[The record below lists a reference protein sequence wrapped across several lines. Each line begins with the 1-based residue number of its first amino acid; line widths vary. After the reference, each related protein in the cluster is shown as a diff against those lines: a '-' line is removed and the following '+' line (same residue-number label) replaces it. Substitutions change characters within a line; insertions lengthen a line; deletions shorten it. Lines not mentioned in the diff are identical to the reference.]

1 MKEVDKLMSKIKIF
15 GLGGLSETGK
25 NTYVVEVD
33 NSIFI
38 LDCGLKFATEN
49 LYGIDYI
56 IPDFEYLVKNKKK
69 IRGLF
74 LTHGHYENMG
84 ATNDLVRLIPNLKVY
99 CTKFTKYILE
109 SDGLNPENIVE
120 IEPHKKLNFKDV
132 SIFPISVSHSA
143 PDAVMYVINTK
154 DGAICYTGDFI
165 IDPLMRGAYDMDLGK
180 IAYVGKKGVLALLQ
194 ESTFSEKSGHTS
206 PNHRLVGLF
215 KETIAH
221 SKNRIMFLVL
231 PTHLYTIQEIFDAAR
246 NTHRKVVIM
255 GKNLQNLVE
264 MAIREHYLEIE
275 DGILGGLSD
284 ANNKDAIILM
294 ADSKQ
299 NPYACISKV
308 LNGYDK
314 FIHLKNTDTI
324 VFAEPRYDENEKLL
338 VKIENDLA
346 MHGCDIVSIPKGKT
360 ILHHASKEDLMLMI
374 KLLNPKY
381 YMPVKGEYRYMVNN
395 ADLASA
401 LGMPRENIILKQNGE
416 FVEFE
421 NGVLQDKF
429 KSIKINDVLIDGKSN
444 DDVGD
449 LVIKD
454 RQMLS
459 ENGIVLIS
467 ATISKKTREVLV
479 GPEVTTRGFIYIK
492 DSKDIIDE
500 IKSISLDVITRNITA
515 KYVDYTNI
523 KTEIREELGKYLYS
537 ETECKPMII
546 AVIQEV

>member
-1 MKEVDKLMSKIKIF
+1 MSKIKIM

-33 NSIFI
+33 NAIFI

-69 IRGLF
+69 IKGLF

-84 ATNDLVRLIPNLKVY
+84 ATNDLVRMIPNLKVY

-109 SDGLNPENIVE
+109 TGGLNPNNIIE
-120 IEPHKKLNFKDV
+120 IEPHKKLNFRDV
-132 SIFPISVSHSA
+132 SIFPISVSHST
-143 PDAVMYVINTK
+143 PDAVMYVINTR

-194 ESTFSEKSGHTS
+194 ESSFSEKSGHTS
-206 PNHRLVGLF
+206 PNHRLVGVF
-215 KETIAH
+215 KEAISHT
-221 SKNRIMFLVL
+221 KNRLMFLVL
-231 PTHLYTIQEIFDAAR
+231 PTHLYTIQEIFEAAK
-246 NTHRKVVIM
+246 NTHRKVVVM
-255 GKNLQNLVE
+255 GKQLQGLID
-264 MAIREHYLEIE
+264 MAVKEKYLEIQE
-275 DGILGGLSD
+275 GLLGDLSNID
-284 ANNKDAIILM
+284 DKDAIILM

-308 LNGYDK
+308 LSGYDK
-314 FIHLKNTDTI
+314 FIHLKETDTI

-346 MHGCDIVSIPKGKT
+346 MHGCEIVSIPKGKT

-395 ADLASA
+395 ADLASS
-401 LGMPRENIILKQNGE
+401 LGIPDSNILLKQNGDI
-416 FVEFE
+416 VEID
-421 NGVLQDKF
+421 NGVLQDNF
-429 KSIKINDVLIDGKSN
+429 KNIKINDVLIDGKSN

-467 ATISKKTREVLV
+467 ATISKKTREILV

-492 DSKDIIDE
+492 DSKDMINE
-500 IKSISLDVITRNITA
+500 IKNISLDVITRNITDR
-515 KYVDYTNI
+515 YVEYTKI
-523 KTEIREELGKYLYS
+523 KTEIREELGKYLYN

>member
-1 MKEVDKLMSKIKIF
+1 MSKIKIM

-69 IRGLF
+69 IKGLF

-84 ATNDLVRLIPNLKVY
+84 ATNDLVRMIPNLKVY
-99 CTKFTKYILE
+99 CTKFTKYVLE
-109 SDGLNPENIVE
+109 TDGLNPKNIVE
-120 IEPHKKLNFKDV
+120 IEPHKKLNFRDV
-132 SIFPISVSHSA
+132 SIFPISVSHST
-143 PDAVMYVINTK
+143 PDAVMYVINTR

-194 ESTFSEKSGHTS
+194 ESSFSERSGHTS
-206 PNHRLVGLF
+206 PNHRLVGVF
-215 KETIAH
+215 KEAISHT
-221 SKNRIMFLVL
+221 KNRLMFLVL
-231 PTHLYTIQEIFDAAR
+231 PTHLYTIQEIFDAAK
-246 NTHRKVVIM
+246 NTHRKIIVM
-255 GKNLQNLVE
+255 GKQLQNLID
-264 MAIREHYLEIE
+264 MAIKEKYLEVQE
-275 DGILGGLSD
+275 GLLGDLSNID
-284 ANNKDAIILM
+284 DKDAIILM

-308 LNGYDK
+308 LSGYDK
-314 FIHLKNTDTI
+314 FIHLKETDTI

-346 MHGCDIVSIPKGKT
+346 MHGCEIVSIPKGKT

-381 YMPVKGEYRYMVNN
+381 YMPIKGEYRYMVNN
-395 ADLASA
+395 ADLASS
-401 LGMPRENIILKQNGE
+401 LGIPDSNILLKQNGDI
-416 FVEFE
+416 VEIN
-421 NGVLQDKF
+421 NGVLQDNF
-429 KSIKINDVLIDGKSN
+429 KSIKVNDVLIDGKSN

-467 ATISKKTREVLV
+467 ATISKKTREILV

-492 DSKDIIDE
+492 DSKDMINE
-500 IKSISLDVITRNITA
+500 IKNIALTVITRNITDR
-515 KYVDYTNI
+515 YVEYTKI
-523 KTEIREELGKYLYS
+523 KTEIREELGKYLYN

>member
-1 MKEVDKLMSKIKIF
+1 MSKIKIF

-56 IPDFEYLVKNKKK
+56 IPDFDYLVKNKKK

-84 ATNDLVRLIPNLKVY
+84 ATNDLIRLIPNLKVY
-99 CTKFTKYILE
+99 CTKFTKYVLE
-109 SDGLNPENIVE
+109 SDGVNPNNLIE
-120 IEPHKKLNFKDV
+120 IEPHKKLNFRDV
-132 SIFPISVSHSA
+132 SIFPISVSHST

-194 ESTFSEKSGHTS
+194 ESSFSEKVGHTS
-206 PNHRLVGLF
+206 PNHRLVGVF
-215 KETIAH
+215 KEAIRHT
-221 SKNRIMFLVL
+221 KDRLMFLVL
-231 PTHLYTIQEIFDAAR
+231 PTHLYTIQEIFEAAR
-246 NTHRKVVIM
+246 NTHRKIVVM
-255 GKNLQNLVE
+255 GKQLQNLIE
-264 MAIREHYLEIE
+264 MSLKENYLTIQE
-275 DGILGGLSD
+275 GLLGDLSNIND
-284 ANNKDAIILM
+284 KDAIILM

-314 FIHLKNTDTI
+314 FIHLKPTDTV

-346 MHGCDIVSIPKGKT
+346 MHGCEIVSIPKGKT

-395 ADLASA
+395 ANLASD
-401 LGMPRENIILKQNGE
+401 LGIPAENILLKQNGDI
-416 FVEFE
+416 VEIN
-421 NGVLQDKF
+421 NGVLQDNF
-429 KSIKINDVLIDGKSN
+429 KTMKINDVLIDGKSN

-492 DSKDIIDE
+492 DSKEMINE
-500 IKSISLDVITRNITA
+500 IKNISLDVITRNITDR
-515 KYVDYTNI
+515 YVDYTTI

>member
-1 MKEVDKLMSKIKIF
+1 MSKIKIM

-33 NSIFI
+33 NAIFI

-69 IRGLF
+69 IKGLF

-84 ATNDLVRLIPNLKVY
+84 ATNDLVRMIPNLKVY

-109 SDGLNPENIVE
+109 SDGLNPNNIIE
-120 IEPHKKLNFKDV
+120 IEPHKKINFRDV
-132 SIFPISVSHSA
+132 SIFPISVSHST
-143 PDAVMYVINTK
+143 PDAVMYVINTR

-194 ESTFSEKSGHTS
+194 ESSFSEKSGHTS
-206 PNHRLVGLF
+206 PNHRLVGVF
-215 KETIAH
+215 REAISHT
-221 SKNRIMFLVL
+221 KNRLMFLVL
-231 PTHLYTIQEIFDAAR
+231 PTHLYTIQEIFDAAK
-246 NTHRKVVIM
+246 NTHRKMVVM
-255 GKNLQNLVE
+255 GKQLQSLID
-264 MAIREHYLEIE
+264 MAVKEKYLEIQE
-275 DGILGGLSD
+275 GLLGDLSNID
-284 ANNKDAIILM
+284 DKDAIILM

-308 LNGYDK
+308 LSGYDK
-314 FIHLKNTDTI
+314 FIHLKETDTI

-346 MHGCDIVSIPKGKT
+346 MHGCEIVSIPKGKT

-395 ADLASA
+395 ADLASS
-401 LGMPRENIILKQNGE
+401 LGIPDSNILLKQNGDIIE
-416 FVEFE
+416 ID
-421 NGVLQDKF
+421 NGVLQDNF
-429 KSIKINDVLIDGKSN
+429 KNIKINDVLIDGKSN

-467 ATISKKTREVLV
+467 ATISRKTR
-479 GPEVTTRGFIYIK
+479 K
-492 DSKDIIDE
+492 
-500 IKSISLDVITRNITA
+500 
-515 KYVDYTNI
+515 
-523 KTEIREELGKYLYS
+523 
-537 ETECKPMII
+537 
-546 AVIQEV
+546 

>member
-1 MKEVDKLMSKIKIF
+1 MSKIKIM

-69 IRGLF
+69 IKGLF
-74 LTHGHYENMG
+74 LTHGHYENIG
-84 ATNDLVRLIPNLKVY
+84 ATNDLVRMIPNLKVY
-99 CTKFTKYILE
+99 CTKFTKYVLE
-109 SDGLNPENIVE
+109 NDGLNPKNIVE
-120 IEPHKKLNFKDV
+120 IEPHKKLNFRDV
-132 SIFPISVSHSA
+132 SIFPISVSHST
-143 PDAVMYVINTK
+143 PDAVMYVINTR

-194 ESTFSEKSGHTS
+194 ESSFSEKSGHTS
-206 PNHRLVGLF
+206 PNHRLVGVF
-215 KETIAH
+215 KEAISHT
-221 SKNRIMFLVL
+221 KNRLMFLVL
-231 PTHLYTIQEIFDAAR
+231 PTHLYTIQEIFDAAK
-246 NTHRKVVIM
+246 NTHRKIIVM
-255 GKNLQNLVE
+255 GKQLQNLIDMSIKE
-264 MAIREHYLEIE
+264 KYLEVQE
-275 DGILGGLSD
+275 GLLGDLSNID
-284 ANNKDAIILM
+284 DKDAIILM

-314 FIHLKNTDTI
+314 FIHLKETDTI

-346 MHGCDIVSIPKGKT
+346 MHGCEIVSIPKGKT

-395 ADLASA
+395 ADLASS
-401 LGMPRENIILKQNGE
+401 LGLPDSNILLKQNGDI
-416 FVEFE
+416 VEIN
-421 NGVLQDKF
+421 NGVLQDNF
-429 KSIKINDVLIDGKSN
+429 KSIKVNDVLIDGKSN

-467 ATISKKTREVLV
+467 ATISKKTREILV

-492 DSKDIIDE
+492 DSKDMINE
-500 IKSISLDVITRNITA
+500 IKNISLDVITRNITDR
-515 KYVDYTNI
+515 YVEYTKI
-523 KTEIREELGKYLYS
+523 KTEIREELGKYLYN

>member
-1 MKEVDKLMSKIKIF
+1 MSKIKIM

-33 NSIFI
+33 NAIFI

-69 IRGLF
+69 IKGLF

-84 ATNDLVRLIPNLKVY
+84 ATNDLVRMIPNLKVY

-109 SDGLNPENIVE
+109 SDGLNPNNIIE
-120 IEPHKKLNFKDV
+120 IEPHKKINFRDV
-132 SIFPISVSHSA
+132 SIFPISVSHST
-143 PDAVMYVINTK
+143 PDAVMYVINTR

-194 ESTFSEKSGHTS
+194 ESSFSEKSGHTS
-206 PNHRLVGLF
+206 PNHRLVGVF
-215 KETIAH
+215 REAISHT
-221 SKNRIMFLVL
+221 KNRLMFLVL
-231 PTHLYTIQEIFDAAR
+231 PTHLYTIQEIFDAAK
-246 NTHRKVVIM
+246 NTHRKMVVM
-255 GKNLQNLVE
+255 GKQLQSLID
-264 MAIREHYLEIE
+264 MAVKEKYLEIQE
-275 DGILGGLSD
+275 GLLGDLSNID
-284 ANNKDAIILM
+284 DKDAIILM

-308 LNGYDK
+308 LSGYDK
-314 FIHLKNTDTI
+314 FIHLKETDTI

-346 MHGCDIVSIPKGKT
+346 MHGCEIVSIPKGKT

-395 ADLASA
+395 ADLASS
-401 LGMPRENIILKQNGE
+401 LGIPDSNILLKQNGDIIE
-416 FVEFE
+416 ID
-421 NGVLQDKF
+421 NGVLQDNF
-429 KSIKINDVLIDGKSN
+429 KNIKINDVLIDGKSN

-467 ATISKKTREVLV
+467 ATISRKTREILV

-492 DSKDIIDE
+492 DSKDMINE
-500 IKSISLDVITRNITA
+500 IKNISLEVITRNITD
-515 KYVDYTNI
+515 KYVEYTKI
-523 KTEIREELGKYLYS
+523 KTEIREELGKYLYN

>member
-1 MKEVDKLMSKIKIF
+1 MSKIKIM

-33 NSIFI
+33 NAIFI

-69 IRGLF
+69 IKGLF

-84 ATNDLVRLIPNLKVY
+84 ATNDLVRMIPNLKVY

-109 SDGLNPENIVE
+109 TGGLNPNNIIE
-120 IEPHKKLNFKDV
+120 IEPHKKLNFRDV
-132 SIFPISVSHSA
+132 SIFPISVSHST
-143 PDAVMYVINTK
+143 PDAVMYVINTR

-194 ESTFSEKSGHTS
+194 ESSFSEKSGHTS
-206 PNHRLVGLF
+206 PNHRLVGVF
-215 KETIAH
+215 KEAISHT
-221 SKNRIMFLVL
+221 KNRLMFLVL
-231 PTHLYTIQEIFDAAR
+231 PTHLYTIQEIFEAAK
-246 NTHRKVVIM
+246 NTHRKVVVM
-255 GKNLQNLVE
+255 GKQLQGLID
-264 MAIREHYLEIE
+264 MAVKEKYLEIQE
-275 DGILGGLSD
+275 GLLGDLSNID
-284 ANNKDAIILM
+284 DKDAIILM

-308 LNGYDK
+308 LSGYDK
-314 FIHLKNTDTI
+314 FIHLKETDTI

-346 MHGCDIVSIPKGKT
+346 MHGCEIVSIPKGKT

-395 ADLASA
+395 ADLASS
-401 LGMPRENIILKQNGE
+401 LGIPDSNILLKQNGDIIE
-416 FVEFE
+416 ID
-421 NGVLQDKF
+421 NGVLQDNF
-429 KSIKINDVLIDGKSN
+429 KNIKVNDVLIDGKSN

-467 ATISKKTREVLV
+467 ATISRKTREILV

-492 DSKDIIDE
+492 DSKDMINE
-500 IKSISLDVITRNITA
+500 IKNISLDVITRNITDR
-515 KYVDYTNI
+515 YVEYTKI
-523 KTEIREELGKYLYS
+523 KTEIREELGKYLYN

>member
-1 MKEVDKLMSKIKIF
+1 MSKIKIM

-33 NSIFI
+33 NAIFI

-69 IRGLF
+69 IKGLF

-84 ATNDLVRLIPNLKVY
+84 ATNDLVRMIPNLKVY
-99 CTKFTKYILE
+99 CTKFTKYVLE
-109 SDGLNPENIVE
+109 SDGLNPKNIVE
-120 IEPHKKLNFKDV
+120 IEPHKKLNFRDV
-132 SIFPISVSHSA
+132 SIFPISVSHST

-180 IAYVGKKGVLALLQ
+180 IAYVGKKGVLVLLQ
-194 ESTFSEKSGHTS
+194 ESSFSEKSGHTS
-206 PNHRLVGLF
+206 PNHRLVGVF
-215 KETIAH
+215 KEAISHT
-221 SKNRIMFLVL
+221 KNRLMFLVL
-231 PTHLYTIQEIFDAAR
+231 PTHLYTIQEIFEAAK
-246 NTHRKVVIM
+246 NTHRKIVVM
-255 GKNLQNLVE
+255 GKQLQNLIDMSIKE
-264 MAIREHYLEIE
+264 KYLEVQE
-275 DGILGGLSD
+275 GLLGDLSNID
-284 ANNKDAIILM
+284 DKDAIILM

-308 LNGYDK
+308 LSGYDK
-314 FIHLKNTDTI
+314 FIHLKETDTI

-346 MHGCDIVSIPKGKT
+346 MHGCEIVSIPKGKT

-395 ADLASA
+395 ADLASS
-401 LGMPRENIILKQNGE
+401 LGIPDSNILLKQNGDI
-416 FVEFE
+416 VEIN
-421 NGVLQDKF
+421 NGVLQDNF
-429 KSIKINDVLIDGKSN
+429 KNIKINDVLIDGKSN

-467 ATISKKTREVLV
+467 ATISKKTREILV

-492 DSKDIIDE
+492 DSKDMINE
-500 IKSISLDVITRNITA
+500 IKNISLDVITRNITDR
-515 KYVDYTNI
+515 YVEYTKI
-523 KTEIREELGKYLYS
+523 KTEIREELGKYLYN

>member
-1 MKEVDKLMSKIKIF
+1 MSKIKIM

-33 NSIFI
+33 NAIFI

-69 IRGLF
+69 IKGLF

-84 ATNDLVRLIPNLKVY
+84 ATNDLVRMIPDLKVY

-109 SDGLNPENIVE
+109 SDGLNPNNIIE
-120 IEPHKKLNFKDV
+120 IEPHKKINFRDV
-132 SIFPISVSHSA
+132 SIFPISVSHST
-143 PDAVMYVINTK
+143 PDAVMYVINTR

-194 ESTFSEKSGHTS
+194 ESSFSERSGHTS
-206 PNHRLVGLF
+206 PNHRLVGVF
-215 KETIAH
+215 REAISHT
-221 SKNRIMFLVL
+221 KNRLMFLVL
-231 PTHLYTIQEIFDAAR
+231 PTHLYTIQEIFDAAK
-246 NTHRKVVIM
+246 NTHRKMVVM
-255 GKNLQNLVE
+255 GKQLQSLID
-264 MAIREHYLEIE
+264 MAVKEKYLEIQE
-275 DGILGGLSD
+275 GLLGDLSNID
-284 ANNKDAIILM
+284 DKDAIILM

-308 LNGYDK
+308 LSGYDK
-314 FIHLKNTDTI
+314 FIHLKETDTI

-346 MHGCDIVSIPKGKT
+346 MRGCEIVSIPKGKT

-395 ADLASA
+395 ADLASS
-401 LGMPRENIILKQNGE
+401 LGIPDSNILLKQNGDIIE
-416 FVEFE
+416 ID
-421 NGVLQDKF
+421 NGVLQDNF
-429 KSIKINDVLIDGKSN
+429 KNIKINDVLIDGKSN

-459 ENGIVLIS
+459 ENGIVLVS
-467 ATISKKTREVLV
+467 ATISKKYS
-479 GPEVTTRGFIYIK
+479 FI
-492 DSKDIIDE
+492 
-500 IKSISLDVITRNITA
+500 
-515 KYVDYTNI
+515 
-523 KTEIREELGKYLYS
+523 
-537 ETECKPMII
+537 
-546 AVIQEV
+546 

>member
-1 MKEVDKLMSKIKIF
+1 MSKIKIF

-56 IPDFEYLVKNKKK
+56 IPDFDYLVKNKKK
-69 IRGLF
+69 VRGLF

-84 ATNDLVRLIPNLKVY
+84 ATNDLIRLIPNLKVY
-99 CTKFTKYILE
+99 CTKFTKYVLE
-109 SDGLNPENIVE
+109 SDGVNPNNLIE
-120 IEPHKKLNFKDV
+120 IEPHKKLNFRDV
-132 SIFPISVSHSA
+132 SIFPISVSHST

-165 IDPLMRGAYDMDLGK
+165 IDSLMRGAYDMDLGK

-194 ESTFSEKSGHTS
+194 ESSFSEKVGHTS
-206 PNHRLVGLF
+206 PNHRLVGVF
-215 KETIAH
+215 KEAIRHT
-221 SKNRIMFLVL
+221 KDRLMFLVL
-231 PTHLYTIQEIFDAAR
+231 PTHLYTIQEIFEAAR
-246 NTHRKVVIM
+246 NTHRKIVVM
-255 GKNLQNLVE
+255 GKQLQNLIE
-264 MAIREHYLEIE
+264 MSLKENYLTIQE
-275 DGILGGLSD
+275 GLLGDLSNIND
-284 ANNKDAIILM
+284 KDAIILM

-314 FIHLKNTDTI
+314 FIHLKPTDTV

-346 MHGCDIVSIPKGKT
+346 MHGCEIVSIPKGKT

-395 ADLASA
+395 ANLASD
-401 LGMPRENIILKQNGE
+401 LGIPAENILLKQNGDI
-416 FVEFE
+416 VEIN
-421 NGVLQDKF
+421 NGILQDNF
-429 KSIKINDVLIDGKSN
+429 KAMKINDVLIDGKSN

-492 DSKDIIDE
+492 DSKEMLNE
-500 IKSISLDVITRNITA
+500 IKNISLDVITRNITDR
-515 KYVDYTNI
+515 YVDYTTI

>member
-1 MKEVDKLMSKIKIF
+1 MSKIKIM

-33 NSIFI
+33 NAIFI

-69 IRGLF
+69 IKGLF

-84 ATNDLVRLIPNLKVY
+84 ATNDLVRMIPNLKVY

-109 SDGLNPENIVE
+109 SDGLNPNNIIE
-120 IEPHKKLNFKDV
+120 IEPHKKINFRDV
-132 SIFPISVSHSA
+132 SIFPISVSHST
-143 PDAVMYVINTK
+143 PDAVMYVINTR

-194 ESTFSEKSGHTS
+194 ESSFSEKSGHTS
-206 PNHRLVGLF
+206 PNHRLVGVF
-215 KETIAH
+215 REAISHT
-221 SKNRIMFLVL
+221 KNRLMFLVL
-231 PTHLYTIQEIFDAAR
+231 PTHLYTIQEIFDAAK
-246 NTHRKVVIM
+246 NTHRKMVVM
-255 GKNLQNLVE
+255 GKQLQSLID
-264 MAIREHYLEIE
+264 MAVKEKYLEIQE
-275 DGILGGLSD
+275 GLLGDLSNID
-284 ANNKDAIILM
+284 DKDAIILM

-308 LNGYDK
+308 LSGYDK
-314 FIHLKNTDTI
+314 FIHLKETDTI

-346 MHGCDIVSIPKGKT
+346 MHGCEIVSIPKGKT

-395 ADLASA
+395 ADLASS
-401 LGMPRENIILKQNGE
+401 LGIPDSNILLKQNGDIIE
-416 FVEFE
+416 ID
-421 NGVLQDKF
+421 NGVLQDNF
-429 KSIKINDVLIDGKSN
+429 KNIKVNDVLIDGKSN

-467 ATISKKTREVLV
+467 ATISRKTREILV

-492 DSKDIIDE
+492 DSKDMINE
-500 IKSISLDVITRNITA
+500 IKNISLEVITRNITD
-515 KYVDYTNI
+515 KYVEYTKI
-523 KTEIREELGKYLYS
+523 KTEIREELGKYLYNG
-537 ETECKPMII
+537 TECKPMII

>member
-1 MKEVDKLMSKIKIF
+1 MQ
-15 GLGGLSETGK
+15 GK
-25 NTYVVEVD
+25 
-33 NSIFI
+33 
-38 LDCGLKFATEN
+38 KF
-49 LYGIDYI
+49 
-56 IPDFEYLVKNKKK
+56 F
-69 IRGLF
+69 F
-74 LTHGHYENMG
+74 
-84 ATNDLVRLIPNLKVY
+84 
-99 CTKFTKYILE
+99 
-109 SDGLNPENIVE
+109 
-120 IEPHKKLNFKDV
+120 
-132 SIFPISVSHSA
+132 
-143 PDAVMYVINTK
+143 
-154 DGAICYTGDFI
+154 
-165 IDPLMRGAYDMDLGK
+165 GK

-194 ESTFSEKSGHTS
+194 ESSFSEKVGHTS
-206 PNHRLVGLF
+206 PNHRLVGVF
-215 KETIAH
+215 KEAIRHT
-221 SKNRIMFLVL
+221 KDRLMFLVL
-231 PTHLYTIQEIFDAAR
+231 PTHLYTIQEIFEAAR
-246 NTHRKVVIM
+246 NTHRKIVVM
-255 GKNLQNLVE
+255 GKQLQNLIE
-264 MAIREHYLEIE
+264 MSLKENYLTIQE
-275 DGILGGLSD
+275 GLLGDLSNIND
-284 ANNKDAIILM
+284 KDAIILM

-314 FIHLKNTDTI
+314 FIHLKPTDTV

-346 MHGCDIVSIPKGKT
+346 MHGCEIVSIPKGKT

-395 ADLASA
+395 ANLASD
-401 LGMPRENIILKQNGE
+401 LGIPAENILLKQNGDI
-416 FVEFE
+416 VEIN
-421 NGVLQDKF
+421 NGVLQDNF
-429 KSIKINDVLIDGKSN
+429 KTMKINDVLIDGKSN

-492 DSKDIIDE
+492 DSKEMINE
-500 IKSISLDVITRNITA
+500 IKNISLDVITRNITDR
-515 KYVDYTNI
+515 YVDYTTI

>member
-1 MKEVDKLMSKIKIF
+1 MSKIKIM

-33 NSIFI
+33 NAIFI

-69 IRGLF
+69 IKGLF

-84 ATNDLVRLIPNLKVY
+84 ATNDLVRMIPNLKVY

-109 SDGLNPENIVE
+109 SDGLNPNNIIE
-120 IEPHKKLNFKDV
+120 IEPHKKINFRDV
-132 SIFPISVSHSA
+132 SIFPISVSHST
-143 PDAVMYVINTK
+143 PDAVMYVINTR

-194 ESTFSEKSGHTS
+194 ESSFSERSGHTS
-206 PNHRLVGLF
+206 PNHRLVGVF
-215 KETIAH
+215 REAISHT
-221 SKNRIMFLVL
+221 KNRLMFLVL
-231 PTHLYTIQEIFDAAR
+231 PTHLYTIQEIFDAAK
-246 NTHRKVVIM
+246 NTHRKVVVM
-255 GKNLQNLVE
+255 GKQLQSLID
-264 MAIREHYLEIE
+264 MAVKEKYLEIQE
-275 DGILGGLSD
+275 GLLGDLSNID
-284 ANNKDAIILM
+284 DKDAIILM

-308 LNGYDK
+308 LSGYDK
-314 FIHLKNTDTI
+314 FIHLKETDTI

-346 MHGCDIVSIPKGKT
+346 MHGCEIVSIPKGKT

-395 ADLASA
+395 ADLASS
-401 LGMPRENIILKQNGE
+401 LGIPDSNILLKQNGDIIE
-416 FVEFE
+416 ID
-421 NGVLQDKF
+421 NGVLQDNF
-429 KSIKINDVLIDGKSN
+429 KNIKINDVLIDGKSN

-467 ATISKKTREVLV
+467 ATISRKTREILV

-492 DSKDIIDE
+492 DSKDMINE
-500 IKSISLDVITRNITA
+500 IKNISLEVITRNITD
-515 KYVDYTNI
+515 KYVEYTKI
-523 KTEIREELGKYLYS
+523 KTEIREELGKYLYN

>member
-1 MKEVDKLMSKIKIF
+1 MSKIKIM

-33 NSIFI
+33 NAIFI

-69 IRGLF
+69 IKGLF

-84 ATNDLVRLIPNLKVY
+84 ATNDLVRMIPNLKVY

-109 SDGLNPENIVE
+109 SDGLNPNNIIE
-120 IEPHKKLNFKDV
+120 IEPHKKINFRDV
-132 SIFPISVSHSA
+132 SIFPISVSHST
-143 PDAVMYVINTK
+143 PDAVMYVINTR

-194 ESTFSEKSGHTS
+194 ESSFSEKSGHTS
-206 PNHRLVGLF
+206 PNHRLVGVF
-215 KETIAH
+215 REAISHT
-221 SKNRIMFLVL
+221 KNRLMFLVL
-231 PTHLYTIQEIFDAAR
+231 PTHLYTIQEIFDAAK
-246 NTHRKVVIM
+246 NTHRKMVVM
-255 GKNLQNLVE
+255 GKQLQNLID
-264 MAIREHYLEIE
+264 MAVKEKYLEIQE
-275 DGILGGLSD
+275 GLLGDLSNID
-284 ANNKDAIILM
+284 DKDAIILM

-308 LNGYDK
+308 LSGYDK
-314 FIHLKNTDTI
+314 FIHLKETDTI

-346 MHGCDIVSIPKGKT
+346 MHGCEIVSIPKGKT

-395 ADLASA
+395 ADLASS
-401 LGMPRENIILKQNGE
+401 LGIPDSNILLKQNGDIIE
-416 FVEFE
+416 ID
-421 NGVLQDKF
+421 NGVLQDNF
-429 KSIKINDVLIDGKSN
+429 KNIKINDVLIDGKSN

-467 ATISKKTREVLV
+467 ATISRKTREILV

-492 DSKDIIDE
+492 DSKDMINE
-500 IKSISLDVITRNITA
+500 IKNISLEVITRNITD
-515 KYVDYTNI
+515 KYVEYTKI
-523 KTEIREELGKYLYS
+523 KTEIREELGKYLYN

>member
-1 MKEVDKLMSKIKIF
+1 MSKIKIM

-69 IRGLF
+69 IKGLF

-84 ATNDLVRLIPNLKVY
+84 ATNDLVRMIPNLKVY
-99 CTKFTKYILE
+99 CTKFTKYVLE
-109 SDGLNPENIVE
+109 NDGLNPKNIVE
-120 IEPHKKLNFKDV
+120 IEPHKKLNFRDV
-132 SIFPISVSHSA
+132 SIFPISVSHST
-143 PDAVMYVINTK
+143 PDAVMYVINTR

-194 ESTFSEKSGHTS
+194 ESSFSEKSGHTS
-206 PNHRLVGLF
+206 PNHRLVGVF
-215 KETIAH
+215 KEAISHT
-221 SKNRIMFLVL
+221 KNRLMFLVL
-231 PTHLYTIQEIFDAAR
+231 PTHLYTIQEIFDAAK
-246 NTHRKVVIM
+246 NTHRKIIVM
-255 GKNLQNLVE
+255 GKQLQNLIDMSIKE
-264 MAIREHYLEIE
+264 KYLEVQE
-275 DGILGGLSD
+275 GLLGDLSNID
-284 ANNKDAIILM
+284 DKDAIILM

-314 FIHLKNTDTI
+314 FIHLKETDTI

-346 MHGCDIVSIPKGKT
+346 MHGCEIVSIPKGKT

-395 ADLASA
+395 ADLASS
-401 LGMPRENIILKQNGE
+401 LGLPDSNILLKQNGDI
-416 FVEFE
+416 VEIN
-421 NGVLQDKF
+421 NGVLQDNF
-429 KSIKINDVLIDGKSN
+429 KSIKVNDVLIDGKSN

-467 ATISKKTREVLV
+467 ATISKKTREILV

-492 DSKDIIDE
+492 DSKDMINE
-500 IKSISLDVITRNITA
+500 IKNISLDVITRNITDRYA
-515 KYVDYTNI
+515 EYTKI
-523 KTEIREELGKYLYS
+523 KTEIREELGKYLYN

>member
-1 MKEVDKLMSKIKIF
+1 MSKIKIM

-33 NSIFI
+33 NAIFI

-69 IRGLF
+69 IKGLF

-84 ATNDLVRLIPNLKVY
+84 ATNDLVRMIPNLKVY

-109 SDGLNPENIVE
+109 SDGLNPNNIIE
-120 IEPHKKLNFKDV
+120 IEPHKKINFRDV
-132 SIFPISVSHSA
+132 SIFPISVSHST
-143 PDAVMYVINTK
+143 PDAVMYVINTR

-194 ESTFSEKSGHTS
+194 ESSFSERSGHTS
-206 PNHRLVGLF
+206 PNHRLVGVF
-215 KETIAH
+215 REAISHT
-221 SKNRIMFLVL
+221 KNRLMFLVL
-231 PTHLYTIQEIFDAAR
+231 PTHLYTIQEIFDAAK
-246 NTHRKVVIM
+246 NTHRKIVVM
-255 GKNLQNLVE
+255 GKQLQGLID
-264 MAIREHYLEIE
+264 MAVKEKYLEIQE
-275 DGILGGLSD
+275 GLLGDLSNID
-284 ANNKDAIILM
+284 DKDAIILM

-308 LNGYDK
+308 LSGYDK
-314 FIHLKNTDTI
+314 FIHLKETDTI

-346 MHGCDIVSIPKGKT
+346 MHGCEIVSIPKGKT

-395 ADLASA
+395 ADLASS
-401 LGMPRENIILKQNGE
+401 LGIPDSNILLKQNGDIIE
-416 FVEFE
+416 ID
-421 NGVLQDKF
+421 NGVLQDNF
-429 KSIKINDVLIDGKSN
+429 KNIKVNDVLIDGKSN

-467 ATISKKTREVLV
+467 ATISKKTREILV

-492 DSKDIIDE
+492 DSKDMINE
-500 IKSISLDVITRNITA
+500 IKNISLEVITRNITD
-515 KYVDYTNI
+515 KYVEYTKI
-523 KTEIREELGKYLYS
+523 KTEIREELGKYLYN

>member
-1 MKEVDKLMSKIKIF
+1 MSKIKIM

-33 NSIFI
+33 NAIFI

-69 IRGLF
+69 IKGLF

-84 ATNDLVRLIPNLKVY
+84 ATNDLVRMIPNLKVY

-109 SDGLNPENIVE
+109 TGGLNPNNIIE
-120 IEPHKKLNFKDV
+120 IEPHKKLNFRDV
-132 SIFPISVSHSA
+132 SVFPISVSHST
-143 PDAVMYVINTK
+143 PDAVMYVINTR

-194 ESTFSEKSGHTS
+194 ESSFSEKSGHTS
-206 PNHRLVGLF
+206 PNHRLVGVF
-215 KETIAH
+215 KEAISHT
-221 SKNRIMFLVL
+221 KNRLMFLVL
-231 PTHLYTIQEIFDAAR
+231 PTHLYTIQEIFEAAK
-246 NTHRKVVIM
+246 NTHRKVVVM
-255 GKNLQNLVE
+255 GKQLQGLID
-264 MAIREHYLEIE
+264 MAVKEKYLEIQE
-275 DGILGGLSD
+275 GLLGDLSNID
-284 ANNKDAIILM
+284 DKDAIILM

-308 LNGYDK
+308 LSGYDK
-314 FIHLKNTDTI
+314 FIHLKETDTI

-346 MHGCDIVSIPKGKT
+346 MHGCEIVSIPKGKT

-395 ADLASA
+395 ADLASS
-401 LGMPRENIILKQNGE
+401 LGIPDSNILLKQNGDIIE
-416 FVEFE
+416 ID
-421 NGVLQDKF
+421 NGVLQDNF
-429 KSIKINDVLIDGKSN
+429 KNIKVNDVLIDGKSN

-467 ATISKKTREVLV
+467 ATISKKTREILV

-492 DSKDIIDE
+492 DSKDMINE
-500 IKSISLDVITRNITA
+500 IKNISLDVITRNITDR
-515 KYVDYTNI
+515 YVEYTKI
-523 KTEIREELGKYLYS
+523 KTEIREELGKYLYN

>member
-1 MKEVDKLMSKIKIF
+1 MSKIKIM

-33 NSIFI
+33 NAIFI

-69 IRGLF
+69 IKGLF

-84 ATNDLVRLIPNLKVY
+84 ATNDLVRMIPDLKVY

-109 SDGLNPENIVE
+109 SDGLNPNNIIE
-120 IEPHKKLNFKDV
+120 IEPHKKINFRDV
-132 SIFPISVSHSA
+132 SIFPISVSHST
-143 PDAVMYVINTK
+143 PDAVMYVINTR

-165 IDPLMRGAYDMDLGK
+165 IDPLMRGVYDMDLGK

-194 ESTFSEKSGHTS
+194 ESSFSERSGHTS
-206 PNHRLVGLF
+206 PNHRLVGVF
-215 KETIAH
+215 REAISHT
-221 SKNRIMFLVL
+221 KNRLMFLVL
-231 PTHLYTIQEIFDAAR
+231 PTHLYTIQEIFDAAK
-246 NTHRKVVIM
+246 NTHRKMVVM
-255 GKNLQNLVE
+255 GKQLQSLID
-264 MAIREHYLEIE
+264 MAVKEKYLEIQE
-275 DGILGGLSD
+275 GLLGDLSNID
-284 ANNKDAIILM
+284 DKDSIILM

-308 LNGYDK
+308 LSGYDK
-314 FIHLKNTDTI
+314 FIHLKETDTI

-346 MHGCDIVSIPKGKT
+346 MRGCEIVSIPKGKT

-395 ADLASA
+395 ADLASS
-401 LGMPRENIILKQNGE
+401 LGIPDSNILLKQNGDIIE
-416 FVEFE
+416 ID
-421 NGVLQDKF
+421 NGVLQDNF
-429 KSIKINDVLIDGKSN
+429 KNIKINDVLIDGKSN

-459 ENGIVLIS
+459 ENGIVLVS
-467 ATISKKTREVLV
+467 ATISKKTREILV

-492 DSKDIIDE
+492 DSKDMINE
-500 IKSISLDVITRNITA
+500 IKNISLEVITRNIMD
-515 KYVDYTNI
+515 KYVEYTKI
-523 KTEIREELGKYLYS
+523 KTEIREELGKYLYN

>member
-1 MKEVDKLMSKIKIF
+1 MSKIKIM

-33 NSIFI
+33 NAIFI

-69 IRGLF
+69 IKGLF

-84 ATNDLVRLIPNLKVY
+84 ATNDLVRMIPNLKVY

-109 SDGLNPENIVE
+109 SDGLNPNNIIE
-120 IEPHKKLNFKDV
+120 IEPHKKINFRDV
-132 SIFPISVSHSA
+132 SIFPISVSHST
-143 PDAVMYVINTK
+143 PDAVMYVINTR

-194 ESTFSEKSGHTS
+194 ESSFSEKSGHTS
-206 PNHRLVGLF
+206 PNHRLVGVF
-215 KETIAH
+215 REAISHT
-221 SKNRIMFLVL
+221 KNRLMFLVL
-231 PTHLYTIQEIFDAAR
+231 PTHLYTIQEIFDAAK
-246 NTHRKVVIM
+246 NTHRKMVVM
-255 GKNLQNLVE
+255 GKQLQNLID
-264 MAIREHYLEIE
+264 MAVKEKYLEIQE
-275 DGILGGLSD
+275 GLLGDLSNID
-284 ANNKDAIILM
+284 DKDAIILM

-308 LNGYDK
+308 LSGYDK
-314 FIHLKNTDTI
+314 FIHLKETDTI

-346 MHGCDIVSIPKGKT
+346 MHGCEIASIPKGKT

-395 ADLASA
+395 ADLASS
-401 LGMPRENIILKQNGE
+401 LGIPDSNILLKQNGDIIE
-416 FVEFE
+416 ID
-421 NGVLQDKF
+421 NGVLQDNF
-429 KSIKINDVLIDGKSN
+429 KNIKINDVLIDGKSN

-467 ATISKKTREVLV
+467 ATISKKTREILV

-492 DSKDIIDE
+492 DSKDMINE
-500 IKSISLDVITRNITA
+500 IKNISLEVITRNITD
-515 KYVDYTNI
+515 KYVEYTKI
-523 KTEIREELGKYLYS
+523 KTEIREELGKYLYN

>member
-1 MKEVDKLMSKIKIF
+1 MSKIKIF

-56 IPDFEYLVKNKKK
+56 IPDFDYLVKNKKK

-84 ATNDLVRLIPNLKVY
+84 ATNDLIRLIPNLKVY
-99 CTKFTKYILE
+99 CTKFTKYVLE
-109 SDGLNPENIVE
+109 SDGVNPNNLIE
-120 IEPHKKLNFKDV
+120 IEPHKKLNFRDV
-132 SIFPISVSHSA
+132 SIFPISVSHST

-194 ESTFSEKSGHTS
+194 ESSFSEKVGHTS
-206 PNHRLVGLF
+206 PNHRLVGVF
-215 KETIAH
+215 KEAIRHT
-221 SKNRIMFLVL
+221 KDRLMFLVL
-231 PTHLYTIQEIFDAAR
+231 PTHLYTIQEIFEAAR
-246 NTHRKVVIM
+246 NTHRKIVVM
-255 GKNLQNLVE
+255 GKQLQNLIE
-264 MAIREHYLEIE
+264 MSLKENYLTIQE
-275 DGILGGLSD
+275 GLLGDLSNIND
-284 ANNKDAIILM
+284 KDAIILM

-314 FIHLKNTDTI
+314 FIHLKPTDTV

-346 MHGCDIVSIPKGKT
+346 MHGCEIVSIPKGKT

-395 ADLASA
+395 ANLASD
-401 LGMPRENIILKQNGE
+401 LGIPAENILLKQNGDI
-416 FVEFE
+416 VEIN
-421 NGVLQDKF
+421 NGVLQDNF
-429 KSIKINDVLIDGKSN
+429 KTMKINDVLIDGKSN

-492 DSKDIIDE
+492 DSKEMINE
-500 IKSISLDVITRNITA
+500 IKNISLDVITRNITDR
-515 KYVDYTNI
+515 YVDYTAI

>member
-1 MKEVDKLMSKIKIF
+1 MSKIKIM

-69 IRGLF
+69 IKGLF

-84 ATNDLVRLIPNLKVY
+84 ATNDLVRMIPNLKVY
-99 CTKFTKYILE
+99 CTKFTKYVLE
-109 SDGLNPENIVE
+109 NDGLNPKNIVE
-120 IEPHKKLNFKDV
+120 IEPHKKLNFRDV
-132 SIFPISVSHSA
+132 SIFPISVSHST
-143 PDAVMYVINTK
+143 PDAVMYVINTR

-194 ESTFSEKSGHTS
+194 ESSFSEKSGHTS
-206 PNHRLVGLF
+206 PNHRLVGVF
-215 KETIAH
+215 KEAISHT
-221 SKNRIMFLVL
+221 KNRLMFLVL
-231 PTHLYTIQEIFDAAR
+231 PTHLYTIQEIFDAAK
-246 NTHRKVVIM
+246 NTHRKIIVM
-255 GKNLQNLVE
+255 GKQLQNLIDMSIKE
-264 MAIREHYLEIE
+264 KYLEVQE
-275 DGILGGLSD
+275 GLLGDLSNID
-284 ANNKDAIILM
+284 DKDAIILM

-314 FIHLKNTDTI
+314 FIHLKETDTI

-346 MHGCDIVSIPKGKT
+346 MHGCEIVSIPKGKT

-374 KLLNPKY
+374 KLLNPQY

-395 ADLASA
+395 ADLASS
-401 LGMPRENIILKQNGE
+401 LGLPDSNILLKQNGDI
-416 FVEFE
+416 VEIN
-421 NGVLQDKF
+421 NGVLQDNF
-429 KSIKINDVLIDGKSN
+429 KSIKVNDVLIDGKSN

-467 ATISKKTREVLV
+467 ATISKKTREILV

-492 DSKDIIDE
+492 DSKDMINE
-500 IKSISLDVITRNITA
+500 IKNISLDVITRNITDR
-515 KYVDYTNI
+515 YVEYTKI
-523 KTEIREELGKYLYS
+523 KTEIREELGKYLYN

>member
-1 MKEVDKLMSKIKIF
+1 MSKIKIF

-56 IPDFEYLVKNKKK
+56 IPDFDYLVKNKKK

-84 ATNDLVRLIPNLKVY
+84 ATNDLIRLIPNLKVY
-99 CTKFTKYILE
+99 CTKFTKYVLE
-109 SDGLNPENIVE
+109 SDGVNPNNLVE
-120 IEPHKKLNFKDV
+120 IEPHKKLNFRDV
-132 SIFPISVSHSA
+132 SIFPISVSHST

-194 ESTFSEKSGHTS
+194 ESTFSEKVGHTS
-206 PNHRLVGLF
+206 PNHRLVGIF
-215 KETIAH
+215 KEAISHT
-221 SKNRIMFLVL
+221 KNRLMFLVL
-231 PTHLYTIQEIFDAAR
+231 PTHLYTIQEIFSAAR
-246 NTHRKVVIM
+246 NTHRKIIVM
-255 GKNLQNLVE
+255 GKQLQNLIDMSLKE
-264 MAIREHYLEIE
+264 NYLTIQ
-275 DGILGGLSD
+275 DGLLGDLSNIND
-284 ANNKDAIILM
+284 KDAIILM

-314 FIHLKNTDTI
+314 FIHLKPTDTV

-346 MHGCDIVSIPKGKT
+346 MHGCEIVSVPKGKT

-395 ADLASA
+395 ANLASD
-401 LGMPRENIILKQNGE
+401 LGIPAENILLKQNGDI
-416 FVEFE
+416 VEIN
-421 NGVLQDKF
+421 NGVLQDNF
-429 KSIKINDVLIDGKSN
+429 KSMKINDVLIDGKSN

-449 LVIKD
+449 LVVKD

-492 DSKDIIDE
+492 DSKDMINE
-500 IKSISLDVITRNITA
+500 IKNISLDVITRNITDR
-515 KYVDYTNI
+515 YVDYTKI

>member
-1 MKEVDKLMSKIKIF
+1 MSKIKIM

-69 IRGLF
+69 IKGLF

-84 ATNDLVRLIPNLKVY
+84 ATNDLVRMIPNLKVY
-99 CTKFTKYILE
+99 CTKFTKYVLE
-109 SDGLNPENIVE
+109 NDGLNPKNIVE
-120 IEPHKKLNFKDV
+120 IEPHKKLNFRDV
-132 SIFPISVSHSA
+132 SIFPISVSHST
-143 PDAVMYVINTK
+143 PDAVMYVINTR

-194 ESTFSEKSGHTS
+194 ESSFSEKSGHTS
-206 PNHRLVGLF
+206 PNHRLVGVF
-215 KETIAH
+215 KEAISHT
-221 SKNRIMFLVL
+221 KNRLMFLVL
-231 PTHLYTIQEIFDAAR
+231 PTHLYTIQEIFDAAK
-246 NTHRKVVIM
+246 NTHRKIIVM
-255 GKNLQNLVE
+255 GKQLQNLIDMSIKE
-264 MAIREHYLEIE
+264 KYLEVQE
-275 DGILGGLSD
+275 GLLGDLSNID
-284 ANNKDAIILM
+284 DKDAIILM

-314 FIHLKNTDTI
+314 FIHLKETDTI

-346 MHGCDIVSIPKGKT
+346 MHGCEIVSIPKGKT

-395 ADLASA
+395 ADLASS
-401 LGMPRENIILKQNGE
+401 LGLPDSNILLKQNGDI
-416 FVEFE
+416 VEIN
-421 NGVLQDKF
+421 NGVLQDNF
-429 KSIKINDVLIDGKSN
+429 KSIKVNDVLIDGKSN

-467 ATISKKTREVLV
+467 ATISKKTREILV

-492 DSKDIIDE
+492 DSKDMINE
-500 IKSISLDVITRNITA
+500 IKNISLDVITRNITDR
-515 KYVDYTNI
+515 YVEYTKI
-523 KTEIREELGKYLYS
+523 KTEIREELGKYLYN

>member
-1 MKEVDKLMSKIKIF
+1 MSKIKIF

-56 IPDFEYLVKNKKK
+56 IPDFDYLVKNKKK

-84 ATNDLVRLIPNLKVY
+84 ATNDLIRLIPNLKVY
-99 CTKFTKYILE
+99 CTKFTKYVLE
-109 SDGLNPENIVE
+109 SDGVNPNNLIE
-120 IEPHKKLNFKDV
+120 IEPHKKLNFRDV
-132 SIFPISVSHSA
+132 SIFPISVSHST

-194 ESTFSEKSGHTS
+194 ESSFSEKVGHTS
-206 PNHRLVGLF
+206 PNHRLVGVF
-215 KETIAH
+215 KEAIRHT
-221 SKNRIMFLVL
+221 KDRLMFLVL
-231 PTHLYTIQEIFDAAR
+231 PTHLYTIQEIFEAAR
-246 NTHRKVVIM
+246 NTHRKIVVM
-255 GKNLQNLVE
+255 GKQLQNLIE
-264 MAIREHYLEIE
+264 MSLKENYLTIQE
-275 DGILGGLSD
+275 GLLGDLSNIND
-284 ANNKDAIILM
+284 KDAIILM

-314 FIHLKNTDTI
+314 FIHLKPIDTV

-346 MHGCDIVSIPKGKT
+346 MHGCEIVSIPKGKT

-395 ADLASA
+395 ANLASD
-401 LGMPRENIILKQNGE
+401 LGIPAENILLKQNGDI
-416 FVEFE
+416 VEIN
-421 NGVLQDKF
+421 NGVLQDNF
-429 KSIKINDVLIDGKSN
+429 KTMKINDVLIDGKSN

-479 GPEVTTRGFIYIK
+479 GPEVTTR
-492 DSKDIIDE
+492 
-500 IKSISLDVITRNITA
+500 
-515 KYVDYTNI
+515 
-523 KTEIREELGKYLYS
+523 
-537 ETECKPMII
+537 
-546 AVIQEV
+546 